1 MKVKLLLKPHLLL
14 ALPLLKLEY
23 SAVNI
28 AVTIIV
34 AIAVTIAV
42 LIIVAIEVIIL
53 TLAFA
58 SEQVRHS
65 FLEAPKVHKEVLT
78 FLI

>member
-1 MKVKLLLKPHLLL
+1 MKVKLLPKPHLLL

-23 SAVNI
+23 SAV
-28 AVTIIV
+28 TIID
-34 AIAVTIAV
+34 AIAVTIAA